1 LAVVRPWKSMAPR
14 EFNLSVPTIREPR
27 TLCARVAAV
36 TARDVS
42 LLESDRALGR
52 GVAPARRHRAGP
64 RPRDSSR
71 SPPASIICRRAT
83 PRPAASLLAKGLA
96 KLSGDVP
103 AALADLPV
111 ASFAREVARLLAEL
125 ELPNGGTPDPT
136 RLEL

>member
-1 LAVVRPWKSMAPR
+1 MKADHPGTPAWRAPLHHGRAAFNRGEFFEAHERWEEAWHRLEGAERVRVQG
-14 EFNLSVPTIREPR
+14 LIQI
-27 TLCARVAAV
+27 AAG
-36 TARDVS
+36 
-42 LLESDRALGR
+42 LHHLQQGR
-52 GVAPARRHRAGP
+52 
-64 RPRDSSR
+64 
-71 SPPASIICRRAT
+71 

-125 ELPNGGTPDPT
+125 ELPNAGTPDPT